1 MIVQVIL
8 TWYLNKELAPAL
20 PYYNDLEEFATFTG
34 EVSGDTSLDFKNTYK
49 NFTLAKMGL
58 LNLFDYHNTDLD
70 DYYLCNTTSSVG
82 SMVNVYHNYGILE
95 ETKVDD
101 VKKIVVTAAISS
113 DKLKVGDGSQ
123 SNPYRMR

>member
-1 MIVQVIL
+1 
-8 TWYLNKELAPAL
+8 
-20 PYYNDLEEFATFTG
+20 
-34 EVSGDTSLDFKNTYK
+34 
-49 NFTLAKMGL
+49 MGL
-58 LNLFDYHNTDLD
+58 LNLFDYHNIDLD